1 MVIRDI
7 DVMVENL
14 RAEEKADIEH
24 RDWCESERKS
34 AEFKNENLQY
44 DQEQLTQKIERAEGQ
59 KAELEEE
66 IQKTNTEKNET
77 LALMEDAK
85 MTRIAENSAFQQ
97 ALKDD
102 ADAVMLIG
110 KAIQTLSRVYG
121 FVQKRAD
128 GAGHKKAGQP
138 EYDEDSAPETFSGD
152 YGGRKSEGTGIL
164 SILSMIKE
172 DIQKEMKVIA
182 DLGAV
187 HENKAASESATNDFL
202 ADLGPNCDWVDK
214 HFDSRAEKR
223 KAEIEGLQKA
233 KSVLAGAGE
242 SSLISG
248 KHHVD
253 QELKELDDTEQSFQ
267 RSFLQRHH

>member
-1 MVIRDI
+1 
-7 DVMVENL
+7 
-14 RAEEKADIEH
+14 
-24 RDWCESERKS
+24 
-34 AEFKNENLQY
+34 
-44 DQEQLTQKIERAEGQ
+44 
-59 KAELEEE
+59 
-66 IQKTNTEKNET
+66 
-77 LALMEDAK
+77 
-85 MTRIAENSAFQQ
+85 
-97 ALKDD
+97 
-102 ADAVMLIG
+102 MLFR
-110 KAIQTLSRVYG
+110 S
-121 FVQKRAD
+121 
-128 GAGHKKAGQP
+128 
-138 EYDEDSAPETFSGD
+138 
-152 YGGRKSEGTGIL
+152 GRKSEGTGIL

-172 DIQKEMKVIA
+172 DIQKEMKVATEEEHMALKAYEDLRAENTAIVNALDEKLVSLGQDIAVKMKVIA